1 MSSFRKH
8 CWHCKDSGAQDSK
21 DFPVAAV
28 LAVLESNPRREIDAA
43 GEAEGLMDAEMR
55 RGLEQ
60 ATEPVEIDVV
70 SQDDAAGQRLI
81 ADAGGVAAVEGPAQ
95 KGGGD
100 AGRQYLDKVSFKG
113 RKDANWGRG
122 QAKRDQGDGKSSG
135 LQGINGKGKNEAVN
149 EAGGC
154 GDEGRMRRGSFFATA
169 RYASDRELAQYKTV
183 LSQGGSPGQK
193 RQEWTDRS
201 KSRQEWTDKTD
212 RTDARQDWIAVDR
225 TGCDKEQ

>member
-1 MSSFRKH
+1 MFLKMSSFRKH

-100 AGRQYLDKVSFKG
+100 AGRQVKRVSH
-113 RKDANWGRG
+113 
-122 QAKRDQGDGKSSG
+122 
-135 LQGINGKGKNEAVN
+135 V
-149 EAGGC
+149 
-154 GDEGRMRRGSFFATA
+154 TA
-169 RYASDRELAQYKTV
+169 ST
-183 LSQGGSPGQK
+183 
-193 RQEWTDRS
+193 
-201 KSRQEWTDKTD
+201 
-212 RTDARQDWIAVDR
+212 
-225 TGCDKEQ
+225 